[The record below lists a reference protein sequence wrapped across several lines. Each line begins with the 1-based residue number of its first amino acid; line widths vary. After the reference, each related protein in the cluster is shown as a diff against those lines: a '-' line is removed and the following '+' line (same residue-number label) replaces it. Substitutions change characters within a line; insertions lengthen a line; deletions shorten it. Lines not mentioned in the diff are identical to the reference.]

1 MAHDILEDRRS
12 SGSDGEFRESNVTPG
27 STVIDEES
35 PLLAK
40 SLQNQSALVTK
51 TTSVIGII
59 CVLLLG
65 EFIANIDATLIF
77 AVSGEI
83 ASGMGRLQDASW
95 LSTAYTLGVCA
106 LQPVYGK
113 LSDIFGRKPLLLIA
127 YLIFALGCII
137 CGVGTNMSHL
147 IAGRV
152 VLRNPIFAFLI
163 KVNKPIDIVP
173 RRDVAIWRSYI
184 NMAIT
189 LGRSVGGP
197 LGGLISDALGWRWLF
212 FIRVP
217 FLGLSALLVAI
228 KLKSSH
234 LKTTSQGES
243 SESSMVSRL
252 KRIDYLG
259 SLTLA
264 AFTTTMILFL
274 NQGGQS
280 FPWLSL
286 VSYVLIGTAMFLG
299 LFFLLWELYGVR
311 EPVFSLRILCQPNV
325 MASYLIIFLQVFAQV
340 GMMYSVPQY
349 FQITNDSSSTSA
361 GFHLVPA
368 VVGNTIGAFCAGQ
381 HIKRT
386 GHYKGVIVTAGLIA
400 ATTYILLVARW
411 NGSTGIW
418 ESLYIVPGGVGTG
431 MAGSGLFV
439 AMTAMLK
446 QEEMAMAT
454 GGFFLST
461 NTGIISGITAANL
474 AIRVCFQQQLE
485 RKLTGPDSAMI
496 IKRATSDIKY
506 ISGLRGSV
514 RDIVVEAYVF
524 SQKSSNLLSLG
535 SCLLSCLLALAINN
549 ERI

>member
-1 MAHDILEDRRS
+1 MAHAILEDRGS
-12 SGSDGEFRESNVTPG
+12 SDSDGEFRQSNVTPG
-27 STVIDEES
+27 STVVDEES

-51 TTSVIGII
+51 ETNVIGII

-65 EFIANIDATLIF
+65 EFIANIDSTLIF

-152 VLRNPIFAFLI
+152 VSGIGGAGTMTMASVI
-163 KVNKPIDIVP
+163 ITDIVP
-173 RRDVAIWRSYI
+173 KRDVAIWRSYI

-217 FLGLSALLVAI
+217 FLILSALLVTI

-234 LKTTSQGES
+234 LRTTTSHGKSGES
-243 SESSMVSRL
+243 SIVSRL

-286 VSYVLIGTAMFLG
+286 VSYILVGSAMFLG
-299 LFFLLWELYGVR
+299 LFFLLWEIYGVR

-349 FQITNDSSSTSA
+349 FQVTSNSSSTLA
-361 GFHLVPA
+361 GLHLVPA
-368 VVGNTIGAFCAGQ
+368 VMGNTIGAFCAGQ

-386 GHYKGVIVTAGLIA
+386 GHYKGVIITAGLIA

-431 MAGSGLFV
+431 MAGSGVFV

-474 AIRVCFQQQLE
+474 AIRVGFQRQLE
-485 RKLTGPDSAMI
+485 RNLTGPDSATI
-496 IKRATSDIKY
+496 IKRAMSDIKY
-506 ISGLRGSV
+506 ISGLRGPV
-514 RDIVVEAYVF
+514 RDIVVGAYVVG
-524 SQKSSNLLSLG
+524 QKSSYCTDTFS
-535 SCLLSCLLALAINN
+535 
-549 ERI
+549 